1 MSAAAE
7 AIRTA
12 ECCRES
18 TRILDDARK
27 GLVLGGQLPPRWPKL
42 RTMKTRN
49 TRLAPNGGTP

>member
-18 TRILDDARK
+18 SRILDDARK
-27 GLVLGGQLPPRWPKL
+27 GMVLGGQLPATCARSWPS
-42 RTMKTRN
+42 
-49 TRLAPNGGTP
+49 GI

>member
-1 MSAAAE
+1 MSAATE

-18 TRILDDARK
+18 ARILDDARK
-27 GLVLGGQLPPRWPKL
+27 GLVLGGQLPPRWPKHKK
-42 RTMKTRN
+42 RRM

>member
-1 MSAAAE
+1 MTALTQ

-18 TRILDDARK
+18 SRILDDARK
-27 GLVLGGQLPPRWPKL
+27 GLVLGGQLPPRWPKRKKR
-42 RTMKTRN
+42 RT